1 MEKKGSRT
9 MRKTWKK
16 LAAMA
21 VTASMVICGGAMG
34 VSAATEEEKPEKVT
48 VNVAYMPD
56 YASLNGLISAIELG
70 YFDDENIDVQLT
82 EFSDGPTIIQAME
95 SGSIDVGYIGQGAHK
110 LCINGKA
117 DIFALAHVSNGD
129 AVIGSKEKGT
139 DTIEG
144 LKGKTIAYSSG
155 TSSEDIL
162 NKTLAK
168 GGMTM
173 DDITA
178 MDMDATNIVTAM
190 LSGSVDACAT
200 WVPNSLKV
208 LEELG
213 DDGVQLADNKT
224 FIDQT
229 VSLASWIAMPKY
241 AEENHDVLVRFAR
254 ALYKGFDYR
263 ADHSHDDEV
272 CGWIA
277 DKIKLEKNSLLDQVE
292 VPTQPQDGDA
302 NGAYNIA
309 RKGLM
314 IINNLKNTDDV
325 TNNELLKISKKEWLE
340 FAQKGDLGE

>member
-34 VSAATEEEKPEKVT
+34 VSAATEEEPEKVT

-162 NKTLAK
+162 KKTLAK

-178 MDMDATNIVTAM
+178 IDMDATNIVTAM
-190 LSGSVDACAT
+190 ISGSVDACAT

-208 LEELG
+208 LQEV
-213 DDGVQLADNKT
+213 DDAIQLTDNKT
-224 FIDQT
+224 FRADT
-229 VSLASWIAMPKY
+229 VSLDSWIVMKKY
-241 AEENHDVLVRFAR
+241 SEENRDLLVRFAR

-277 DKIKLEKNSLLDQVE
+277 DKIKLDKQTLLEQVNVADWTTSDFIRNHLDEVKGYYELQQKSFVESGDCEETPVEDYVLLDV
-292 VPTQPQDGDA
+292 
-302 NGAYNIA
+302 
-309 RKGLM
+309 M
-314 IINNLKNTDDV
+314 
-325 TNNELLKISKKEWLE
+325 KEACAE
-340 FAQKGDLGE
+340 

>member
-1 MEKKGSRT
+1 MKI
-9 MRKTWKK
+9 TWKK
-16 LAAMA
+16 LAAFVM
-21 VTASMVICGGAMG
+21 TASMAVCGGVMT
-34 VSAATEEEKPEKVT
+34 VSAEEEVPAEKVT

-56 YASLNGLISAIELG
+56 YASLNGLISAIQLG
-70 YFDDENIDVQLT
+70 YFEEENLDVQLT
-82 EFSDGPTIIQAME
+82 EFADGPTIIQAME

-162 NKTLAK
+162 TKTLTKA
-168 GGMTM
+168 GLTM

-200 WVPNSLKV
+200 WVPNSLKI
-208 LEELG
+208 LQEMG
-213 DDGVQLADNKT
+213 DDGIQLTDNKT
-224 FIDQT
+224 FIEQT
-229 VSLASWIAMPKY
+229 VSLSSWIAMPAY
-241 AEENHDVLVRFAR
+241 AEENHDLLVRFAR

-277 DKIKLEKNSLLDQVE
+277 DKIKLEKQTLLDQVNVADWTTSEFIRDHEDE
-292 VPTQPQDGDA
+292 VKGYYELQQKSFVENGDCEETSVEDYVLFDIMEEA
-302 NGAYNIA
+302 C
-309 RKGLM
+309 
-314 IINNLKNTDDV
+314 
-325 TNNELLKISKKEWLE
+325 KE
-340 FAQKGDLGE
+340 

>member
-1 MEKKGSRT
+1 MK
-9 MRKTWKK
+9 KTWKK
-16 LAAMA
+16 LAAIA
-21 VTASMVICGGAMG
+21 VTASMAICGGAMS
-34 VSAATEEEKPEKVT
+34 VSAAAEETPEKVT

-56 YASLNGLISAIELG
+56 YASLNGLISAVELG
-70 YFDDENIDVQLT
+70 YFEDENIDVQLT
-82 EFSDGPTIIQAME
+82 EFADGPTIIQAME
-95 SGSIDVGYIGQGAHK
+95 SGSIDVCYIGQGAHK

-162 NKTLAK
+162 KKTLAK

-178 MDMDATNIVTAM
+178 IDMDATNIVTAM
-190 LSGSVDACAT
+190 ISGSVDACAT

-208 LEELG
+208 LQEV
-213 DDGVQLADNKT
+213 DDAIQLTDNKT
-224 FIDQT
+224 FRADT
-229 VSLASWIAMPKY
+229 VSLDSWIVMKKY
-241 AEENHDVLVRFAR
+241 SEENRDLLVRFAR

-277 DKIKLEKNSLLDQVE
+277 DKIKLDKQTLLDQVNVADWTTSE
-292 VPTQPQDGDA
+292 FVRNNMDDIKGYYELQQKTFIESGDCEE
-302 NGAYNIA
+302 
-309 RKGLM
+309 
-314 IINNLKNTDDV
+314 TPVDDYV
-325 TNNELLKISKKEWLE
+325 LFDVMEEACAE
-340 FAQKGDLGE
+340 

>member
-1 MEKKGSRT
+1 MK
-9 MRKTWKK
+9 KTWKK
-16 LAAMA
+16 LAAIA
-21 VTASMVICGGAMG
+21 VTASMAICGGVMS
-34 VSAATEEEKPEKVT
+34 VSAAAEETPEKVT

-56 YASLNGLISAIELG
+56 YASLNGLISAVELG
-70 YFDDENIDVQLT
+70 YFEDENIDVQLT
-82 EFSDGPTIIQAME
+82 EFADGPTIIQAME

-144 LKGKTIAYSSG
+144 LKGKKIAYSSG

-162 NKTLAK
+162 KKTLAK

-178 MDMDATNIVTAM
+178 IDMDATNIVTAM
-190 LSGSVDACAT
+190 ISGSVDACAT

-208 LEELG
+208 LQEV
-213 DDGVQLADNKT
+213 DDAIQLTDNKT
-224 FIDQT
+224 FRADT
-229 VSLASWIAMPKY
+229 VSLDSWIVMKKY
-241 AEENHDVLVRFAR
+241 SEENRDLLVRFAR

-277 DKIKLEKNSLLDQVE
+277 DKIKLDKQTLLEQVNVADWTTSDFIRNHLDEVKGYYELQQKSFVESGDCEETPVEDYVLLDV
-292 VPTQPQDGDA
+292 
-302 NGAYNIA
+302 
-309 RKGLM
+309 M
-314 IINNLKNTDDV
+314 
-325 TNNELLKISKKEWLE
+325 KEACAE
-340 FAQKGDLGE
+340 

>member
-1 MEKKGSRT
+1 MK
-9 MRKTWKK
+9 KTWKK
-16 LAAMA
+16 LAAIA
-21 VTASMVICGGAMG
+21 VTASMAICGGVMS
-34 VSAATEEEKPEKVT
+34 VSAAAEETPEKVT

-56 YASLNGLISAIELG
+56 YASLNGLISAVELG
-70 YFDDENIDVQLT
+70 YFEDENIDVQLT
-82 EFSDGPTIIQAME
+82 EFADGPTIIQAME

-117 DIFALAHVSNGD
+117 DIFALAHVSNSDG
-129 AVIGSKEKGT
+129 VIGSKEKGT

-162 NKTLAK
+162 KKTLAK

-178 MDMDATNIVTAM
+178 IDMDATNIVTAM
-190 LSGSVDACAT
+190 ISGSVDACAT

-208 LEELG
+208 LQEV
-213 DDGVQLADNKT
+213 DDAIQLTDNKT
-224 FIDQT
+224 FRADT
-229 VSLASWIAMPKY
+229 VSLDSWIVMKKY
-241 AEENHDVLVRFAR
+241 SEENRDLLVRFAR

-277 DKIKLEKNSLLDQVE
+277 DKIKLDKQTLLEQVNVADWTTSDFIRNHLDEVKGYYELQQKSFVESGDCEETPVEDYVLLDV
-292 VPTQPQDGDA
+292 
-302 NGAYNIA
+302 
-309 RKGLM
+309 M
-314 IINNLKNTDDV
+314 
-325 TNNELLKISKKEWLE
+325 KEACAE
-340 FAQKGDLGE
+340 

>member
-1 MEKKGSRT
+1 MK
-9 MRKTWKK
+9 KTWKK
-16 LAAMA
+16 LAALAM
-21 VTASMVICGGAMG
+21 TAAMTVCGASIP
-34 VSAATEEEKPEKVT
+34 VSAEEEAEKVT
-48 VNVAYMPD
+48 INVAYMPD
-56 YASLNGLISAIELG
+56 YASLNGLISAIQLG
-70 YFDDENIDVQLT
+70 YFEEENLDVQLT
-82 EFSDGPTIIQAME
+82 EFADGPTIIQAME
-95 SGSIDVGYIGQGAHK
+95 SGSIDVGYVGQGAHK

-117 DIFALAHVSNGD
+117 SIFALAHVSNGD

-162 NKTLAK
+162 TKTLTKA
-168 GGMTM
+168 GLTM

-200 WVPNSLKV
+200 WVPNSLKI
-208 LEELG
+208 LQEMG
-213 DDGVQLADNKT
+213 DDGIQLTDNKT

-229 VSLASWIAMPKY
+229 VSLASWIAMPAY
-241 AEENHDVLVRFAR
+241 AEENHDLLVRFAR

-277 DKIKLEKNSLLDQVE
+277 DKIKLDKQTLLDQVNVADWTTSEFVRDHADE
-292 VPTQPQDGDA
+292 VKGYYELQQTSFVE
-302 NGAYNIA
+302 NGSCEETPVESYVLFDIMEEAC
-309 RKGLM
+309 
-314 IINNLKNTDDV
+314 
-325 TNNELLKISKKEWLE
+325 KE
-340 FAQKGDLGE
+340 

>member
-1 MEKKGSRT
+1 

-213 DDGVQLADNKT
+213 DDGVQLTDNKT

-263 ADHSHDDEV
+263 ADHSMMMK
-272 CGWIA
+272 CAAG
-277 DKIKLEKNSLLDQVE
+277 LL
-292 VPTQPQDGDA
+292 T
-302 NGAYNIA
+302 
-309 RKGLM
+309 RL
-314 IINNLKNTDDV
+314 NLK
-325 TNNELLKISKKEWLE
+325 KIPFLIR
-340 FAQKGDLGE
+340 

>member
-1 MEKKGSRT
+1 MK
-9 MRKTWKK
+9 KTWKK
-16 LAAMA
+16 LAAIA
-21 VTASMVICGGAMG
+21 VTASMAICGGVMS
-34 VSAATEEEKPEKVT
+34 VSAAAEETPEKVT

-56 YASLNGLISAIELG
+56 YASLNGLISAVELG
-70 YFDDENIDVQLT
+70 YFEDENIDVQLT
-82 EFSDGPTIIQAME
+82 EFADGPTIIQAME

-162 NKTLAK
+162 KKTLAK

-178 MDMDATNIVTAM
+178 IDMDATNIVTAM
-190 LSGSVDACAT
+190 ISGSVDACAT

-208 LEELG
+208 LQEV
-213 DDGVQLADNKT
+213 DDAIQLTDNKT
-224 FIDQT
+224 FRADT
-229 VSLASWIAMPKY
+229 VSLDSWIVMKKY
-241 AEENHDVLVRFAR
+241 SEENRDLLVRFAR

-277 DKIKLEKNSLLDQVE
+277 DKIKLDKQTLLEQVNVADWTTSDFIRNHLDEVKGYYELQQKSFVESGDCEETPVEDYVLLDV
-292 VPTQPQDGDA
+292 
-302 NGAYNIA
+302 
-309 RKGLM
+309 M
-314 IINNLKNTDDV
+314 
-325 TNNELLKISKKEWLE
+325 KEACAE
-340 FAQKGDLGE
+340 

>member
-1 MEKKGSRT
+1 MK
-9 MRKTWKK
+9 KTWKK
-16 LAAMA
+16 LAAIA
-21 VTASMVICGGAMG
+21 VTASMAICGGAMS
-34 VSAATEEEKPEKVT
+34 VSAAAEETPEKVT

-56 YASLNGLISAIELG
+56 YASLNGLISAVELG
-70 YFDDENIDVQLT
+70 YFEDENIDVQLT
-82 EFSDGPTIIQAME
+82 EFADGPTIIQAME

-162 NKTLAK
+162 KKTLAK

-178 MDMDATNIVTAM
+178 IDMDATNIVTAM
-190 LSGSVDACAT
+190 ISGSVDACAT

-208 LEELG
+208 LQEV
-213 DDGVQLADNKT
+213 DDAIQLTDNKT
-224 FIDQT
+224 FRADT
-229 VSLASWIAMPKY
+229 VSLDSWIVMKKY
-241 AEENHDVLVRFAR
+241 SEENRDLLVRFAR

-277 DKIKLEKNSLLDQVE
+277 DKIKLDKQTLLEQVNVADWTTSDFIRNHLDEVKGYYELQQKSFVESGDCEETPVEDYVLLDV
-292 VPTQPQDGDA
+292 
-302 NGAYNIA
+302 
-309 RKGLM
+309 M
-314 IINNLKNTDDV
+314 
-325 TNNELLKISKKEWLE
+325 KEACAE
-340 FAQKGDLGE
+340 

>member
-1 MEKKGSRT
+1 

-16 LAAMA
+16 LASLVMA
-21 VTASMVICGGAMG
+21 TSMVVCGGAMT
-34 VSAATEEEKPEKVT
+34 VSAEEASAEKATI
-48 VNVAYMPD
+48 NVAYMPD
-56 YASLNGLISAIELG
+56 YASLSGLISAVELG
-70 YFDDENIDVQLT
+70 FFDEENLEIELT
-82 EFSDGPTIIQAME
+82 EFADGPTIIQAME

-110 LCINGKA
+110 LCINGQA
-117 DIFALAHVSNGD
+117 SIFALAHVSNGD

-162 NKTLAK
+162 VKTLTKA
-168 GGMTM
+168 GLTM

-200 WVPNSLKV
+200 WVPNSLKI
-208 LEELG
+208 LEEMG
-213 DDGVQLADNKT
+213 DDGIQLTDNKT

-229 VSLASWIAMPKY
+229 VSLASWIAMPAY
-241 AEENHDVLVRFAR
+241 AEENHDLLVRFAR

-277 DKIKLEKNSLLDQVE
+277 DKIKLEKQTLLDQVN
-292 VPTQPQDGDA
+292 VADWTTSDF
-302 NGAYNIA
+302 I
-309 RKGLM
+309 R
-314 IINNLKNTDDV
+314 NNMDDV
-325 TNNELLKISKKEWLE
+325 KGYYELQQVSFVENGSCEETPVENYVFFDIMEE
-340 FAQKGDLGE
+340 ACAE

>member
-1 MEKKGSRT
+1 MK
-9 MRKTWKK
+9 KTWKK
-16 LAAMA
+16 LAAIA
-21 VTASMVICGGAMG
+21 VTASMAICGGVMS
-34 VSAATEEEKPEKVT
+34 VSAAAEETPEKVT

-56 YASLNGLISAIELG
+56 YASLNGLISAVELG
-70 YFDDENIDVQLT
+70 YFEDENIDVQLT
-82 EFSDGPTIIQAME
+82 EFADGPTIIQAME

-162 NKTLAK
+162 KKTLAK
-168 GGMTM
+168 GDMTM

-208 LEELG
+208 LQELG
-213 DDGVQLADNKT
+213 DDGVQLTDNKT

-241 AEENHDVLVRFAR
+241 AEENHDVLVRFAK

-263 ADHSHDDEV
+263 ADHSHDDV
-272 CGWIA
+272 NVA
-277 DKIKLEKNSLLDQVE
+277 DWTTSEFVRNNMDDIKGYYELQQKTFIES
-292 VPTQPQDGDA
+292 GDCEE
-302 NGAYNIA
+302 
-309 RKGLM
+309 
-314 IINNLKNTDDV
+314 TPVDDYV
-325 TNNELLKISKKEWLE
+325 LFDVMEEACAE
-340 FAQKGDLGE
+340 

>member
-1 MEKKGSRT
+1 ME
-9 MRKTWKK
+9 K

-34 VSAATEEEKPEKVT
+34 VSAATEEEPEKVT

-162 NKTLAK
+162 TKTLEK

-213 DDGVQLADNKT
+213 DDGVQLTDNKT
-224 FIDQT
+224 FIDDT

-241 AEENHDVLVRFAR
+241 AEEN
-254 ALYKGFDYR
+254 
-263 ADHSHDDEV
+263 
-272 CGWIA
+272 
-277 DKIKLEKNSLLDQVE
+277 
-292 VPTQPQDGDA
+292 T
-302 NGAYNIA
+302 
-309 RKGLM
+309 
-314 IINNLKNTDDV
+314 
-325 TNNELLKISKKEWLE
+325 
-340 FAQKGDLGE
+340 

>member
-1 MEKKGSRT
+1 

-34 VSAATEEEKPEKVT
+34 VSAATEEEPEKVT

-162 NKTLAK
+162 TKTLEK

-178 MDMDATNIVTAM
+178 MDMDATNIVT
-190 LSGSVDACAT
+190 
-200 WVPNSLKV
+200 
-208 LEELG
+208 
-213 DDGVQLADNKT
+213 
-224 FIDQT
+224 
-229 VSLASWIAMPKY
+229 MPKY
-241 AEENHDVLVRFAR
+241 AEENRDVLVRFAR

-277 DKIKLEKNSLLDQVE
+277 DKIKLEKDSLLDQVE
-292 VPTQPQDGDA
+292 VADWTTSEFIRDHMDEVKSYYELQQKKFVENGDCEETPVD
-302 NGAYNIA
+302 NYV
-309 RKGLM
+309 LF
-314 IINNLKNTDDV
+314 DV
-325 TNNELLKISKKEWLE
+325 MEEACAE
-340 FAQKGDLGE
+340 E

>member
-1 MEKKGSRT
+1 

-34 VSAATEEEKPEKVT
+34 VSAATEEEPEKVT

-155 TSSEDIL
+155 TSS
-162 NKTLAK
+162 
-168 GGMTM
+168 
-173 DDITA
+173 
-178 MDMDATNIVTAM
+178 
-190 LSGSVDACAT
+190 
-200 WVPNSLKV
+200 
-208 LEELG
+208 
-213 DDGVQLADNKT
+213 
-224 FIDQT
+224 
-229 VSLASWIAMPKY
+229 
-241 AEENHDVLVRFAR
+241 
-254 ALYKGFDYR
+254 
-263 ADHSHDDEV
+263 
-272 CGWIA
+272 
-277 DKIKLEKNSLLDQVE
+277 
-292 VPTQPQDGDA
+292 
-302 NGAYNIA
+302 
-309 RKGLM
+309 
-314 IINNLKNTDDV
+314 
-325 TNNELLKISKKEWLE
+325 
-340 FAQKGDLGE
+340 

>member
-1 MEKKGSRT
+1 

-34 VSAATEEEKPEKVT
+34 VSAATEEEPEKVT

-162 NKTLAK
+162 TKTLEK

-213 DDGVQLADNKT
+213 DDGVQLTDNKT
-224 FIDQT
+224 FIDDT
-229 VSLASWIAMPKY
+229 VSLAS
-241 AEENHDVLVRFAR
+241 
-254 ALYKGFDYR
+254 
-263 ADHSHDDEV
+263 
-272 CGWIA
+272 WIA
-277 DKIKLEKNSLLDQVE
+277 DKIKLEKDSLLDQVE
-292 VPTQPQDGDA
+292 VADWTTSEFIRDHMDEVKSYYELQQKKFVENGDCEETPVD
-302 NGAYNIA
+302 NYV
-309 RKGLM
+309 LF
-314 IINNLKNTDDV
+314 DV
-325 TNNELLKISKKEWLE
+325 MEEACAE
-340 FAQKGDLGE
+340 E

>member
-1 MEKKGSRT
+1 MK
-9 MRKTWKK
+9 KTWKK
-16 LAAMA
+16 LAAIA
-21 VTASMVICGGAMG
+21 VTASMAICGGVMS
-34 VSAATEEEKPEKVT
+34 VSAAAEETPEKVT

-56 YASLNGLISAIELG
+56 YASLNGLISAVELG
-70 YFDDENIDVQLT
+70 YFEDENIDVQLT
-82 EFSDGPTIIQAME
+82 EFADGPTIIQAME

-162 NKTLAK
+162 KKTLAK
-168 GGMTM
+168 GDMTM

-208 LEELG
+208 LQELG
-213 DDGVQLADNKT
+213 DDVY
-224 FIDQT
+224 
-229 VSLASWIAMPKY
+229 S
-241 AEENHDVLVRFAR
+241 
-254 ALYKGFDYR
+254 
-263 ADHSHDDEV
+263 
-272 CGWIA
+272 
-277 DKIKLEKNSLLDQVE
+277 
-292 VPTQPQDGDA
+292 
-302 NGAYNIA
+302 
-309 RKGLM
+309 
-314 IINNLKNTDDV
+314 
-325 TNNELLKISKKEWLE
+325 
-340 FAQKGDLGE
+340 

>member
-1 MEKKGSRT
+1 
-9 MRKTWKK
+9 
-16 LAAMA
+16 
-21 VTASMVICGGAMG
+21 
-34 VSAATEEEKPEKVT
+34 
-48 VNVAYMPD
+48 MPD

-213 DDGVQLADNKT
+213 A
-224 FIDQT
+224 
-229 VSLASWIAMPKY
+229 VSYTHL
-241 AEENHDVLVRFAR
+241 R
-254 ALYKGFDYR
+254 A
-263 ADHSHDDEV
+263 HE
-272 CGWIA
+272 
-277 DKIKLEKNSLLDQVE
+277 
-292 VPTQPQDGDA
+292 T
-302 NGAYNIA
+302 
-309 RKGLM
+309 
-314 IINNLKNTDDV
+314 
-325 TNNELLKISKKEWLE
+325 
-340 FAQKGDLGE
+340 

>member
-34 VSAATEEEKPEKVT
+34 VSAATEEEPEKVT

-292 VPTQPQDGDA
+292 VADWTTSEFIRDH
-302 NGAYNIA
+302 
-309 RKGLM
+309 M
-314 IINNLKNTDDV
+314 DDV
-325 TNNELLKISKKEWLE
+325 KGYYELQ
-340 FAQKGDLGE
+340 QKSFVESGDCEETPVDNYVLFDVMEEACAE

>member
-1 MEKKGSRT
+1 

-34 VSAATEEEKPEKVT
+34 VSAATEEEPEKVT

-155 TSSEDIL
+155 TS
-162 NKTLAK
+162 
-168 GGMTM
+168 
-173 DDITA
+173 
-178 MDMDATNIVTAM
+178 MDATNIVTAM

-292 VPTQPQDGDA
+292 VADWTTSEFIRDH
-302 NGAYNIA
+302 
-309 RKGLM
+309 M
-314 IINNLKNTDDV
+314 DDV
-325 TNNELLKISKKEWLE
+325 KGYYELQ
-340 FAQKGDLGE
+340 QKSFVESGDCEETPVDNYVLFDVMEEACAE

>member
-1 MEKKGSRT
+1 

-16 LAAMA
+16 LVAMA

-34 VSAATEEEKPEKVT
+34 VSAATEEEPEKVT
-48 VNVAYMPD
+48 VHVAYMPD

-82 EFSDGPTIIQAME
+82 EFSE
-95 SGSIDVGYIGQGAHK
+95 GAHK

-213 DDGVQLADNKT
+213 DDGVQLTDNKT

-292 VPTQPQDGDA
+292 VADWTTSEFIRDH
-302 NGAYNIA
+302 
-309 RKGLM
+309 M
-314 IINNLKNTDDV
+314 DDV
-325 TNNELLKISKKEWLE
+325 KGYYELQ
-340 FAQKGDLGE
+340 QKSFVESGDCEETPVDNYVLFDVMEEACAE

>member
-1 MEKKGSRT
+1 MK
-9 MRKTWKK
+9 KTWKK
-16 LAAMA
+16 LAAIA
-21 VTASMVICGGAMG
+21 VTASMAICGGAMS
-34 VSAATEEEKPEKVT
+34 VSAAVEETPEKVT

-56 YASLNGLISAIELG
+56 YASLNGLISAVELG
-70 YFDDENIDVQLT
+70 YFEDENIDVQLT
-82 EFSDGPTIIQAME
+82 EFADGPTIISAME

-110 LCINGKA
+110 LCINGQA
-117 DIFALAHVSNGD
+117 TIFALSHISNGD
-129 AVIGSKEKGT
+129 ALIGGEGITS
-139 DTIEG
+139 IED
-144 LKGKTIAYSSG
+144 LKGKQVAYSSG

-162 NKTLAK
+162 KKTLAK
-168 GGMTM
+168 GDMTM

-208 LEELG
+208 LQELG
-213 DDGVQLADNKT
+213 DDGVQLTDNKT

-241 AEENHDVLVRFAR
+241 AEENHDVLVRFAK

-277 DKIKLEKNSLLDQVE
+277 DKIKLDKQTLLDQVNVADWTTSE
-292 VPTQPQDGDA
+292 FVRNNMDDIKGYYELQQKTFIESGDCEE
-302 NGAYNIA
+302 
-309 RKGLM
+309 
-314 IINNLKNTDDV
+314 TPVDDYV
-325 TNNELLKISKKEWLE
+325 LFDVMEEACAE
-340 FAQKGDLGE
+340 

>member
-1 MEKKGSRT
+1 MK
-9 MRKTWKK
+9 KTWKK
-16 LAAMA
+16 LAAIA
-21 VTASMVICGGAMG
+21 VTASMAICGGAMS
-34 VSAATEEEKPEKVT
+34 VSAAAEETPEKVT

-56 YASLNGLISAIELG
+56 YASLNGLISAVELG
-70 YFDDENIDVQLT
+70 YFEDENIDVQLT
-82 EFSDGPTIIQAME
+82 EFADGPTIIQAME

-162 NKTLAK
+162 KKTLAK

-178 MDMDATNIVTAM
+178 IDMDATNIVTAM
-190 LSGSVDACAT
+190 ISGSVDACAT

-208 LEELG
+208 LQEV
-213 DDGVQLADNKT
+213 DDAIQLTDNKT
-224 FIDQT
+224 FRADT
-229 VSLASWIAMPKY
+229 VSLDSWIVMKKY
-241 AEENHDVLVRFAR
+241 SEENRDLLVRFAR

-277 DKIKLEKNSLLDQVE
+277 DKIKLDKQTLLEQVNVADWTTSDFIRNHLDEVKGYYELQQKSFIESGDCEETPVEDYVLLDV
-292 VPTQPQDGDA
+292 
-302 NGAYNIA
+302 
-309 RKGLM
+309 M
-314 IINNLKNTDDV
+314 
-325 TNNELLKISKKEWLE
+325 KEACAE
-340 FAQKGDLGE
+340 

>member
-1 MEKKGSRT
+1 

-34 VSAATEEEKPEKVT
+34 VSAATEEEPEKVT

-162 NKTLAK
+162 TKTLEK

-200 WVPNSLKV
+200 WVPTSPKV

-213 DDGVQLADNKT
+213 DDGVQLTDNKT
-224 FIDQT
+224 FIDDT

-241 AEENHDVLVRFAR
+241 AEEKRDFAFVVDKNITCAQIENGIKEACDYVTDVTL
-254 ALYKGFDYR
+254 FDVY
-263 ADHSHDDEV
+263 E
-272 CGWIA
+272 GIQLGA
-277 DKIKLEKNSLLDQVE
+277 DKKSMAFSVVFTPDEEEFTTEMVEGFVKKILKNLEKTLDIKLR
-292 VPTQPQDGDA
+292 A
-302 NGAYNIA
+302 
-309 RKGLM
+309 
-314 IINNLKNTDDV
+314 
-325 TNNELLKISKKEWLE
+325 
-340 FAQKGDLGE
+340 

>member
-1 MEKKGSRT
+1 
-9 MRKTWKK
+9 
-16 LAAMA
+16 
-21 VTASMVICGGAMG
+21 
-34 VSAATEEEKPEKVT
+34 
-48 VNVAYMPD
+48 
-56 YASLNGLISAIELG
+56 
-70 YFDDENIDVQLT
+70 
-82 EFSDGPTIIQAME
+82 ME

-162 NKTLAK
+162 KKTLAK
-168 GGMTM
+168 GDMTM

-208 LEELG
+208 LQELG
-213 DDGVQLADNKT
+213 DDGVQLTDNKT

-241 AEENHDVLVRFAR
+241 AEENHDVLVRFAK

-277 DKIKLEKNSLLDQVE
+277 DKIKLDKQTLLDQVNVADWTTSE
-292 VPTQPQDGDA
+292 FVRNNMDDIKGYYELQQKTFIESGDCEE
-302 NGAYNIA
+302 
-309 RKGLM
+309 
-314 IINNLKNTDDV
+314 TPVDDYV
-325 TNNELLKISKKEWLE
+325 LFDVMEEACAE
-340 FAQKGDLGE
+340 